1 MERDEKVARLNK
13 PKWRVTNCFTDS
25 SSFGLAAIRPMA
37 PRPALILPGHVI
49 KLKLRTGSV
58 SLLGKGYNSP
68 SQNTNRGRVESA
80 RISSSIMPISFAN
93 LKIVGLG
100 WNEFGPS
107 SH

>member
-1 MERDEKVARLNK
+1 MKGDDKVARLNK
-13 PKWRVTNCFTDS
+13 PRWRVTNCLTDS

-37 PRPALILPGHVI
+37 PKPALILPGHVI

-80 RISSSIMPISFAN
+80 RINSSMMPISLAN